1 MKLVTWNINSVRL
14 RLPLLQRLIAEQ
26 QPDVIC
32 LQETKCADEFFPDE
46 DLRAAGYTHQAIWG
60 QKSYNGVAILSR
72 QPLSDIQT
80 HTRVGKNDCRHI
92 SARLPNGTEIHNA
105 YIPAGGYEPDP
116 IINPKF
122 QHKLDFVD
130 ELAAWWTQRNKEQ
143 KKSAKILVGDLNIA
157 PLEHDVWDSKKM
169 HNTVSHT
176 AAERTRF
183 TAMQDSIGWVDA
195 VRHFHPPDQKLY
207 TWWTYRQPD
216 WEGVNKGRRLDH
228 IWVTPDLV
236 SGMKSAHVIKSM
248 RGVEQP
254 SDHIPVILEF

>member
-1 MKLVTWNINSVRL
+1 VKLTTWNINSVRL
-14 RLPLLQRLIAEQ
+14 RLPLLQRLITEQ

-32 LQETKCADEFFPDE
+32 LQETKCADEFFPRAE
-46 DLRAAGYTHQAIWG
+46 LAAAGYQHQAIWG

-72 QPLSDIQT
+72 SPLTGIET
-80 HTRVGKNDCRHI
+80 HTRCGKDDCRHI
-92 SARLPNGTEIHNA
+92 SARVNGVEIHNA

-116 IINPKF
+116 VINPKF

-130 ELAAWWTQRNKEQ
+130 ELAAWWPQRKDG
-143 KKSAKILVGDLNIA
+143 AKILVGDLNIA

-169 HNTVSHT
+169 HNVVSHT
-176 AAERTRF
+176 PAERTRF
-183 TAMQDSIGWVDA
+183 AAMQKAGNWHDA

-236 SGMKSAHVIKSM
+236 PQLKSAQVVKPM
-248 RGVEQP
+248 RGMAQP
-254 SDHIPVILEF
+254 SDHIPVMVEL